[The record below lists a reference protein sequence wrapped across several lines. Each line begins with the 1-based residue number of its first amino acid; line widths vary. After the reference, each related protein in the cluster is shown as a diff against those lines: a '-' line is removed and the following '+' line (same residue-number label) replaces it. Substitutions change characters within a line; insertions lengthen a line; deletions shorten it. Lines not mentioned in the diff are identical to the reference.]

1 MKKNEMGGAC
11 SACGGKGELYTGLL
25 WGNPR
30 ERDNLEDPG
39 LDGRIILRWIS
50 WKWNVRAWTGSSFLR
65 IGTGGECGNEPSGS
79 IKCGE
84 FLD

>member
-1 MKKNEMGGAC
+1 MGGAC
-11 SACGGKGELYTGLL
+11 SMYGGEVHTGFW

-30 ERDNLEDPG
+30 ERDRLEEDQG
-39 LDGRIILRWIS
+39 VDGRIILKTMFK
-50 WKWNVRAWTGSSFLR
+50 KWDEGHGLNRSGSGQGHVVGSC
-65 IGTGGECGNEPSGS
+65 ECGNEPSGS